1 MKSEKYGMLR
11 ISFINMHRR
20 HLTFQFSPFSFH
32 FFLLTLS
39 RYAHKF
45 RYAKREMLEKLA
57 KQTAIYGISTIVVR
71 FLNYLLTPYYT
82 RIFDQGEYGI
92 VTDIYA
98 LIPFALVL
106 LSMGMESSYFRF
118 TTRAEEEGGDV
129 AAKKRRVFATTWGL
143 TSLNALIFF
152 VAVLLFSA
160 PISRAMGA
168 VYVAHREYVAI
179 VAAIVMLDVFA
190 MIPFSRLREQGRAM
204 HFVLLKALSVLL
216 NVTLAIGFGIA
227 GLYSTKFGVG
237 WVLIANL
244 IASAVTL
251 VALLPS
257 TNRVV
262 PRIDIA
268 LTRRI
273 LIYSL
278 PLLISGIAGTANE
291 FIDRQMIKYLTPEAT
306 AMAELGVYG
315 AIVKIAVVMTLFTQM
330 YRLAAEPFFLAGFKK
345 EEFKEANAASMKY
358 FVIASMVIFLG
369 ITLFSDLFALIVGR
383 NFREGIDILP
393 IVLLSNVLAG
403 IWFNLSFWY
412 KREEKTK
419 YAMSITFLGL
429 IITVAL
435 SFVLVPR
442 MGYRGAAWV
451 RLVAEAAMVVWSY
464 ILCKRHYPIPY
475 DLKRIGEY
483 FVVGGITYMVSVAVV
498 EPYGGAIAMVGNA
511 TLFIAAVGYAVWR
524 EKIDVKRLAKS
535 IIGRF
540 IR

>member
-1 MKSEKYGMLR
+1 MVENPTYRCAKNCVFS
-11 ISFINMHRR
+11 INI
-20 HLTFQFSPFSFH
+20 
-32 FFLLTLS
+32 LTLL

-45 RYAKREMLEKLA
+45 RCTEKRMLEKLA

-129 AAKKRRVFATTWGL
+129 AAKKRKVFATTWGL
-143 TSLNALIFF
+143 TSLNAIIFF
-152 VAVLLFSA
+152 VAILLFNA

-168 VYVAHREYVAI
+168 VYVSHKEYVGI

-190 MIPFSRLREQGRAM
+190 MIPFSRLREQGRAL

-216 NVTLAIGFGIA
+216 NVTLAIAFGIA
-227 GLYSTKFGVG
+227 GLYSTEFGVG

-244 IASAVTL
+244 IASGVTL
-251 VALLPS
+251 IALLPS
-257 TNRVV
+257 TNRVI
-262 PRIDIA
+262 PRIDIT
-268 LTRRI
+268 LVRRI
-273 LIYSL
+273 MLYSL

-306 AMAELGVYG
+306 AMAELGIYG

-330 YRLAAEPFFLAGFKK
+330 YRLAAEPFFLAGFKR
-345 EEFKEANAASMKY
+345 EEFKEANATSMKY
-358 FVIASMVIFLG
+358 FVIASMLIFLG
-369 ITLFSDLFALIVGR
+369 ITLFSDMFALIVGR
-383 NFREGIDILP
+383 DFREGIDILP
-393 IVLLSNVLAG
+393 VVLLSNVLAG

-419 YAMSITFLGL
+419 YAISITFLGL
-429 IITVAL
+429 AITVAL
-435 SFVLVPR
+435 SFVLVPT

-464 ILCKRHYPIPY
+464 MLCKKHYPIPY
-475 DLKRIGEY
+475 DLMRIGEY
-483 FVVGGITYMVSVAVV
+483 FVVGGVTYAISTICV
-498 EPYGGAIAMVGNA
+498 EPLGGSLTIAGNVA
-511 TLFIAAVGYAVWR
+511 LFIAATYYAVWR
-524 EKIDVKRLAKS
+524 EKIDVKRLLHS

>member
-1 MKSEKYGMLR
+1 MCAVED
-11 ISFINMHRR
+11 
-20 HLTFQFSPFSFH
+20 
-32 FFLLTLS
+32 
-39 RYAHKF
+39 
-45 RYAKREMLEKLA
+45 MLEKLA

-129 AAKKRRVFATTWGL
+129 AQKKRRVFATTWGL
-143 TSLNALIFF
+143 TSLNAVIFF
-152 VAVLLFSA
+152 IAVVLFSA

-168 VYVAHREYVAI
+168 VYVEHSEYVAI
-179 VAAIVMLDVFA
+179 VAAIVMLDVVA

-227 GLYSTKFGVG
+227 GLYSTSFGVG

-257 TNRVV
+257 TNRVI
-262 PRIDIA
+262 PRIDTA
-268 LTRRI
+268 LVQRI
-273 LIYSL
+273 MVYSL
-278 PLLISGIAGTANE
+278 PLLVSGIAGTANE

-306 AMAELGVYG
+306 AMAELGIYG

-358 FVIASMVIFLG
+358 FIIASMLIFLL
-369 ITLFSDLFALIVGR
+369 ITLFSDMFALIVGR
-383 NFREGIDILP
+383 SFREGIDILP

-429 IITVAL
+429 AITVAL

-464 ILCKRHYPIPY
+464 MLCQRHYPIPY

-483 FVVGGITYMVSVAVV
+483 FALGAIIYVLSTLCVAPLGGGI
-498 EPYGGAIAMVGNA
+498 AIAGNVV
-511 TLFIAAVGYAVWR
+511 LFIAAASYAVWR